1 MKAFRKSGAY
11 AGLVLIIAVFLLPFY
26 IMFYLSLSG
35 PADSIAQ
42 EWFPRAMLF
51 QNFADAWS
59 KANMGRALMNSL
71 MISIGAIAVL
81 IFCAACGGP
90 SEKQMEPG
98 GISCDG
104 SEHDGAGHY
113 QYGALIHYYAE
124 N

>member
-59 KANMGRALMNSL
+59 KADMGRALMNSL

-81 IFCAACGGP
+81 IFCAACGG
-90 SEKQMEPG
+90 
-98 GISCDG
+98 
-104 SEHDGAGHY
+104 
-113 QYGALIHYYAE
+113 
-124 N
+124 

>member
-59 KANMGRALMNSL
+59 KADMGRALMNSL
-71 MISIGAIAVL
+71 MISI
-81 IFCAACGGP
+81 
-90 SEKQMEPG
+90 
-98 GISCDG
+98 
-104 SEHDGAGHY
+104 
-113 QYGALIHYYAE
+113 
-124 N
+124 

>member
-59 KANMGRALMNSL
+59 KADMGFADDLYRRDSGFDLL
-71 MISIGAIAVL
+71 RGL
-81 IFCAACGGP
+81 RRLRGGQG
-90 SEKQMEPG
+90 EEQVEPG
-98 GISCDG
+98 GVSCDG
-104 SEHDGAGHY
+104 PEHDGAGHH